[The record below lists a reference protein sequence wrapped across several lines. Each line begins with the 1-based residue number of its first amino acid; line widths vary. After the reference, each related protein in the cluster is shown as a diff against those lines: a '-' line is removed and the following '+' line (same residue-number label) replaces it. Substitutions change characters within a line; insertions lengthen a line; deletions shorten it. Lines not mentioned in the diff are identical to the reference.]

1 MARASCMRFD
11 IIYNL
16 QRDISTWTVAWTI
29 EIQSIW
35 RWYHIIT
42 CINRSVFTYIYIYI
56 HTYMQNAGMYFF
68 DINSLFFTALALV
81 VAIITFFSPGE
92 HDGRVAQQRFLSRRI
107 LGVLCTLGNTE
118 LPSKGKTTRCWENRE
133 SRLVWEK
140 CWEFVWVNLCVW
152 VCVCFFL
159 EEKISW
165 CDPSPSKKREVWIGN
180 KHREVGMRDRRMNLW
195 CFLRVISL
203 AFRIF

>member
-1 MARASCMRFD
+1 
-11 IIYNL
+11 
-16 QRDISTWTVAWTI
+16 
-29 EIQSIW
+29 
-35 RWYHIIT
+35 
-42 CINRSVFTYIYIYI
+42 
-56 HTYMQNAGMYFF
+56 MQNAGMYFF

-140 CWEFVWVNLCVW
+140 CWEFV
-152 VCVCFFL
+152 
-159 EEKISW
+159 
-165 CDPSPSKKREVWIGN
+165 
-180 KHREVGMRDRRMNLW
+180 
-195 CFLRVISL
+195 
-203 AFRIF
+203 